1 MNLSSIVPAA
11 KFAVG
16 RTSLVLSKHAPDILV
31 GSGIVGFIATAVT
44 ASKATLTLGDILDK
58 DREDLDRIHES
69 SNDERYAEVY
79 TKKDINIFFSRLRE
93 LAYSG
98 RGISPESASDS
109 AVREMNFIR

>member
-58 DREDLDRIHES
+58 AIIAAHALPIPLPLPRMAR
-69 SNDERYAEVY
+69 
-79 TKKDINIFFSRLRE
+79 
-93 LAYSG
+93 
-98 RGISPESASDS
+98 ASH
-109 AVREMNFIR
+109 